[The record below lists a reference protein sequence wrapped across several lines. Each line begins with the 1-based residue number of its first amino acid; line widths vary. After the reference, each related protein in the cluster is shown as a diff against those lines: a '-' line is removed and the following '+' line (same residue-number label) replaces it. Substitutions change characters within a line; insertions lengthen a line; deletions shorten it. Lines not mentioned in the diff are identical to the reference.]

1 LLALHRCPCPSVQSP
16 CSSFS
21 ATCGVSL
28 QSLRLALHT
37 CNWSI
42 DTKPCFDLL
51 HLAIWLHVMSH
62 IQWAPS
68 SHVWPLQT
76 YPSHF
81 YPHGSSCSH

>member
-1 LLALHRCPCPSVQSP
+1 LLFTVALVHRCKVLAQASP
-16 CSSFS
+16 PHAVCRSKAFDLPF
-21 ATCGVSL
+21 T
-28 QSLRLALHT
+28 LA
-37 CNWSI
+37 
-42 DTKPCFDLL
+42 TKPCFDLL

-62 IQWAPS
+62 IQWAHS